1 MVAFTRT
8 PVSNEKSW
16 AKKRKNEDNVESV
29 AKTPKKP
36 HPIHNEEHTLEYKL
50 DILKEV
56 RESKIPA
63 PNNILAA
70 AIDHDLSENLVK
82 DWMKKEGE
90 ITHVLGHYEDTFQ
103 IPFEIHTRK
112 SKYELYMMMI
122 LNSILNDGFFH
133 ANINNYAKMA
143 LEVNNEREFIK
154 ERKAIKE
161 KEAKREALKISGKT
175 FEIV

>member
-8 PVSNEKSW
+8 PASNENSW
-16 AKKRKNEDNVESV
+16 KKKRKNEDTLESV
-29 AKTPKKP
+29 AKNPKKP
-36 HPIHNEEHTLEYKL
+36 HPIYNQEYTLEYKL
-50 DILKEV
+50 EILKEV

-70 AIDHDLSENLVK
+70 AIDHDLNENLVI
-82 DWMKKEGE
+82 DWVKKERE
-90 ITHVLGHYEDTFQ
+90 INHVLGHYKDTFQ

-133 ANINNYAKMA
+133 QNINIYSKIA
-143 LEVNNEREFIK
+143 NEITNELEFIK
-154 ERKAIKE
+154 ERNKIKE
-161 KEAKREALKISGKT
+161 KEAKKEALKRSGKT
-175 FEIV
+175 F